1 MAIKN
6 NVPYRITV
14 EFVPPLA
21 TKNQFNNLCARM
33 NGEHTALIGLTPQV
47 GILAIQY
54 EGASAGTLAAIKPGA
69 LLFKVAAGPK
79 GPFSSAIVRSITPIT
94 NVKQLR

>member
-21 TKNQFNNLCARM
+21 TKNQFNSLCERM
-33 NGEHTALIGLTPQV
+33 NGEHTALIGLSPQV

-54 EGASAGTLAAIKPGA
+54 ENASAGTLAAIKPGV
-69 LLFKVAAGPK
+69 LLFKVSGGQK
-79 GPFSSAIVRSITPIT
+79 GPFSSAVIRSITPIT